1 MILIPLI
8 IILNAYYHN
17 FNDFSRMI
25 LYKFLYEINSYMILF
40 HYILYIQFFLLLFLG
55 IVVNMVHWIFQWYD
69 KKNFCQEFKMPIW

>member
-25 LYKFLYEINSYMILF
+25 LYKFLYEITFYMILF
-40 HYILYIQFFLLLFLG
+40 HYILYIQFFLA

-69 KKNFCQEFKMPIW
+69 KKFSVENSSCQFGE